1 VSRFPGVDL
10 LEVDALLTAE
20 ERMVRDTVRAFVDD
34 KVKPIIEECHRE
46 GRTPLELV
54 PEMGALNLFGASIAD
69 YGLPGLGGV
78 AYGLIMQELERGD
91 SGLRSF
97 ASVQSGLVMYPI
109 HAFGS
114 QQQKDR
120 WIPRLATGEAIGCF
134 GLTEPD
140 FGSNPGGMRTAARR
154 AGAAGS
160 GGGDWVLNGSKQW
173 ITNGTLAD
181 VAVVW
186 ARTDEGIRGFLVEK
200 GTPGFTAAD
209 QHGKF
214 SLRASTTSELG
225 FHDCRIPG
233 DAILPGTTGLKNA
246 LMCLNQAR
254 YGIAWGGIGS
264 AMECYHTALEYA
276 KQRVQWNGQPIAC
289 HQLVQEKLVWMV
301 SEIAK
306 GQLLCLQLG
315 RLKDAG
321 RLRPHHVSLG
331 KRNNVWVARECAK
344 LAREVLGANG
354 IVDDYPVIR
363 HMLNIESVY
372 TYEGTHDIHGL
383 ILGQA
388 ITGIPAF
395 NAPVLTDEPLAA
407 VGAAR
412 EARQPAGEKAAA
424 AGSPPVIAGGGR

>member
-10 LEVDALLTAE
+10 LEIDALLTEE
-20 ERMVRDTVRAFVDD
+20 ERLVRDTVRAFVDD

-54 PEMGALNLFGASIAD
+54 PEMGALNLFGASIPD

-97 ASVQSGLVMYPI
+97 VSVQSGLVMYPI
-109 HAFGS
+109 YAFGS
-114 QQQKDR
+114 QEQKDR
-120 WIPRLATGEAIGCF
+120 WIPALATGEAIGCF

-140 FGSNPGGMRTAARR
+140 FGSNPGGMRTTAKKV
-154 AGAAGS
+154 GS
-160 GGGDWVLNGSKQW
+160 EWVLNGSKQW

-186 ARTDEGIRGFLVEK
+186 AKTDQGVRGFLVEK
-200 GTPGFTAAD
+200 GTPGFTSSN

-225 FHDCRIPG
+225 FQDCHIPE
-233 DAILPGTTGLKNA
+233 ANLLPKTTGLKNA

-254 YGIAWGGIGS
+254 YGIAWGGLGA

-276 KQRVQWNGQPIAC
+276 KQRIQWNGQPIAS
-289 HQLVQEKLVWMV
+289 HQMVQEKLVWMAV
-301 SEIAK
+301 EISK
-306 GQLLCLQLG
+306 GQLLALQLG
-315 RLKDAG
+315 RLKDNG
-321 RLRPHHVSLG
+321 RLKPQHVSMG
-331 KRNNVWVARECAK
+331 KRNNVWVARESAK
-344 LAREVLGANG
+344 LSRDILGANG

-372 TYEGTHDIHGL
+372 TYEGTHDIHTL
-383 ILGQA
+383 ILGEA

-395 NAPVLTDEPLAA
+395 NAPERTVKEP
-407 VGAAR
+407 R
-412 EARQPAGEKAAA
+412 EARATAPE
-424 AGSPPVIAGGGR
+424 PVASGGR

>member
-1 VSRFPGVDL
+1 MNRFPGVDYLDFDSL
-10 LEVDALLTAE
+10 LSDE
-20 ERMVRDTVRAFVDD
+20 ERLVRDSVRAFVDER
-34 KVKPIIEECHRE
+34 VMPIIEECHRE

-54 PEMGALNLFGASIAD
+54 PEMGRLNLFGSTIAEYD
-69 YGLPGLGGV
+69 LPGLGNV

-97 ASVQSGLVMYPI
+97 VSVQSSLVMYPI
-109 HAFGS
+109 YAFGS
-114 QQQKDR
+114 KEQKDR
-120 WIPRLATGEAIGCF
+120 WIPALGSGEAIGCF

-154 AGAAGS
+154 DGS
-160 GGGDWVLNGSKQW
+160 SWVLNGSKQW
-173 ITNGTLAD
+173 ITNGTLSD

-186 ARTDEGIRGFLVEK
+186 AQTADGIRGFLVEK
-200 GTPGFTAAD
+200 GTPGFTSSD

-225 FHDCRIPG
+225 FLDCRIPA
-233 DAILPGTTGLKNA
+233 DNLLPGTDGLKSA

-264 AMECYHTALEYA
+264 AMQTYYTALEYA
-276 KQRVQWNGQPIAC
+276 KSRIQFGGQPIAA
-289 HQLVQEKLVWMV
+289 HQLIQEKLAWMI
-301 SEIAK
+301 SEITK
-306 GQLLCLQLG
+306 GQLLALQLG

-321 RLRPHHVSLG
+321 TLKHYHVSMG

-344 LAREVLGANG
+344 LAREILGANG

-363 HMLNIESVY
+363 HLLNIESVY

-383 ILGQA
+383 VIGERV
-388 ITGIPAF
+388 TGIPAF
-395 NAPVLTDEPLAA
+395 NPPARKEEPAPALA
-407 VGAAR
+407 GDR
-412 EARQPAGEKAAA
+412 R
-424 AGSPPVIAGGGR
+424 

>member
-1 VSRFPGVDL
+1 VSRFPGVDFIDLDTL
-10 LEVDALLTAE
+10 LSEE

-34 KVKPIIEECHRE
+34 RVKPIIEECHRE
-46 GRTPLELV
+46 ARTPLELV
-54 PEMGALNLFGASIAD
+54 PEMGRLNLFGATLD
-69 YGLPGLGGV
+69 EYGLPGLNNV

-97 ASVQSGLVMYPI
+97 VSVQSALVMYPI

-114 QQQKDR
+114 PAQRDR
-120 WIPRLATGEAIGCF
+120 WLPPLASGEAIGCF

-140 FGSNPGGMRTAARR
+140 FGSNPGGMRTSARR
-154 AGAAGS
+154 DGNE
-160 GGGDWVLNGSKQW
+160 WVLNGSKQW

-186 ARTDEGIRGFLVEK
+186 AKTEDGVRGFLVEK
-200 GTPGFTAAD
+200 GTPGYTSAD

-225 FHDCRIPG
+225 FHDCRVPA
-233 DAILPGTTGLKNA
+233 DAILPKAEGLKNA

-254 YGIAWGGIGS
+254 YGIAWGGLGA
-264 AMECYHTALEYA
+264 AMECYTTALEYA
-276 KQRVQWNGQPIAC
+276 GQRVQFGGQPIAC
-289 HQLVQEKLVWMV
+289 HQLIQEKLVWML
-301 SEIAK
+301 SEISK
-306 GQLLCLQLG
+306 GQLLILQLG

-321 RLRPHHVSLG
+321 RLKHYQVSLG
-331 KRNNVWVARECAK
+331 KRNNVWVARECAR
-344 LAREVLGANG
+344 LAREILGANG

-383 ILGQA
+383 IIGAQ

-395 NAPVLTDEPLAA
+395 NPPEREAAA
-407 VGAAR
+407 VPALAR
-412 EARQPAGEKAAA
+412 ER
-424 AGSPPVIAGGGR
+424 